1 MMDDS
6 IVTRVSWTTVK
17 EQHADLLFYAAESVQ
32 PPPLMESLKPLAPQP
47 AVGSQAPCEAGAR
60 PYGMVNG
67 VNGVN
72 GKSRSPER
80 VDALERHRSRQE
92 VEDRRLG
99 RSEVN
104 GRSRCIF
111 FTLAATFGS
120 PEHSVQET
128 LRPSASSESDPVRRE
143 HQALL
148 DVESPPTQDTTV
160 ASTAPCSISR
170 RVMCGMA
177 WTLFSVC
184 LLGWAV
190 IFFMPTTETG
200 RSDEVMELAQFK
212 PETAD
217 DVEAEKAQFGQMA
230 SKAAELAK
238 LLRVLRGKEQALNP
252 VASPPAS

>member
-104 GRSRCIF
+104 GRSR
-111 FTLAATFGS
+111 S

-128 LRPSASSESDPVRRE
+128 LRPSASSESDPVR
-143 HQALL
+143 L
-148 DVESPPTQDTTV
+148 
-160 ASTAPCSISR
+160 
-170 RVMCGMA
+170 
-177 WTLFSVC
+177 
-184 LLGWAV
+184 
-190 IFFMPTTETG
+190 G
-200 RSDEVMELAQFK
+200 RSEVNGRSRSPEHSVQESLRPSASSESDPVRLEECQRSDQVIVPSGGGIFDFDALDEKEESLAR
-212 PETAD
+212 
-217 DVEAEKAQFGQMA
+217 GA
-230 SKAAELAK
+230 S
-238 LLRVLRGKEQALNP
+238 
-252 VASPPAS
+252 

>member
-128 LRPSASSESDPVRRE
+128 LRPSASSESDPVR
-143 HQALL
+143 L
-148 DVESPPTQDTTV
+148 
-160 ASTAPCSISR
+160 
-170 RVMCGMA
+170 
-177 WTLFSVC
+177 
-184 LLGWAV
+184 
-190 IFFMPTTETG
+190 G
-200 RSDEVMELAQFK
+200 RSEVNGRSRSPEHSVQESLRPSASSESDPVRLEECQRSDQVIVPSGGGIFDFDALDEKEESLAR
-212 PETAD
+212 
-217 DVEAEKAQFGQMA
+217 GA
-230 SKAAELAK
+230 S
-238 LLRVLRGKEQALNP
+238 
-252 VASPPAS
+252 

>member
-1 MMDDS
+1 
-6 IVTRVSWTTVK
+6 
-17 EQHADLLFYAAESVQ
+17 
-32 PPPLMESLKPLAPQP
+32 MESLKPLAPQP

-99 RSEVN
+99 RSE
-104 GRSRCIF
+104 
-111 FTLAATFGS
+111 
-120 PEHSVQET
+120 
-128 LRPSASSESDPVRRE
+128 
-143 HQALL
+143 ALL

-252 VASPPAS
+252 VNGRSRSPEHSVQESLRPSASSESDPVRLEEQRCLELRTAVELAKADQCSEGAQAMAAWLSFLATSGGYDFSA